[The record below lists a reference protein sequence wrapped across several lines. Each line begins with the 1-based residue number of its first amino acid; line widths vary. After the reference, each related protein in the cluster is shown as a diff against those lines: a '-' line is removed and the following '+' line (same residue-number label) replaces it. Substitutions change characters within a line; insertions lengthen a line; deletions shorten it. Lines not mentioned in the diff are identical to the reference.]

1 MSKYECLVPH
11 IKERLILHH
20 NLYKS
25 QCKAEYWE
33 EHCAYALDEVGMGS
47 DWQAD
52 FNHLVGIDMVSN
64 DGVGI
69 SNKGGKLNKA
79 HSSMT
84 ISGSRLTKH
93 KTLDAKLEFLRH
105 KVEDVI
111 FCLATDAIEWDAG
124 ERNYYFIVVDAN
136 TLDYH
141 NQQWEETFQKKEP
154 TISTGFKCLAE
165 NYSASIKKPMS
176 DQLWTIISSELF
188 VEMHKIVI
196 DK

>member
-1 MSKYECLVPH
+1 MSKYECLVSH
-11 IKERLILHH
+11 IKERLTMHH

-165 NYSASIKKPMS
+165 KLESK
-176 DQLWTIISSELF
+176 QGVL
-188 VEMHKIVI
+188 HKC
-196 DK
+196 DTPCLTSNEN